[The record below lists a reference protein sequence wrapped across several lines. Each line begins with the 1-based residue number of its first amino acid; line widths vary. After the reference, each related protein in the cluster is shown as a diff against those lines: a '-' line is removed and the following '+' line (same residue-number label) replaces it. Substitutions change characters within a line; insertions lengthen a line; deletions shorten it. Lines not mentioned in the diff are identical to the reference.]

1 MVGVYIALFDRAL
14 VHSGLRSVATVSVV
28 AAAAVYLAAGCI
40 RGFTLIP
47 VTVLL
52 VAGLP
57 FFPPLLLFL
66 LTLAGILVSSAS
78 IYWFSDALRIEER
91 VARKHPKR
99 VGQLK
104 AALTRYE
111 LPVIVAWS
119 FFPFVIT
126 DIIGYVCG
134 GLRINFAK
142 YLLGVAIGEGTICA
156 LYIFLGSN
164 AMRLLIL
171 KV

>member
-14 VHSGLRSVATVSVV
+14 VHSGLRSVAAISLV
-28 AAAAVYLAAGCI
+28 AAGVVYLVAGCI

-47 VTVLL
+47 ATVLL

-66 LTLAGILVSSAS
+66 LTLAGILVSSTS

-91 VARKHPKR
+91 VARKHQAR
-99 VGQLK
+99 VDQLK

-119 FFPFVIT
+119 FFPLVPT

-134 GLRINFAK
+134 SLRINFAK

-156 LYIFLGSN
+156 LYIFLGAN
-164 AMRLLIL
+164 AMRLLVF